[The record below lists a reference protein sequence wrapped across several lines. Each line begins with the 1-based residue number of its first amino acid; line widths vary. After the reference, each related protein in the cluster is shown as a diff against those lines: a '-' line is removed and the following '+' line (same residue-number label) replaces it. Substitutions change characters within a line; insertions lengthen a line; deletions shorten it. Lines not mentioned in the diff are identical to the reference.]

1 MLNIMDM
8 KCSNL
13 KELTS
18 AELRKYSGGGPILW
32 FIGGYVFSEVMEGI
46 YQAQKKGCLSKK

>member
-1 MLNIMDM
+1 MIDM
-8 KCSNL
+8 KFLNL

-18 AELRKYSGGGPILW
+18 AELKKHSGGGPFLW
-32 FIGGYVFSEVMEGI
+32 FIGGFVFGEVMQGI